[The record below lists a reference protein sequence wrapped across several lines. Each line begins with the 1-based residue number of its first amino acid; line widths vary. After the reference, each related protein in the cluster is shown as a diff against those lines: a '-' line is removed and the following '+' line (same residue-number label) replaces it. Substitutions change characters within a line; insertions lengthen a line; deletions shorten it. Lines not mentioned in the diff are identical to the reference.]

1 MKRDLFTGIKNLFL
15 GSLALLIIG
24 CASQKETVDSPVE
37 ESASFSQSGSAEVP
51 SRWWTSFENNQ
62 LNALV
67 DTALSS
73 NFDIRTAWQR
83 LQASEAVVDRE
94 TGGLFPSLDANA
106 EAQTTRNQQSQF
118 GSSDD
123 FSVGLSSSY
132 EIDLWG
138 RIGSQVDAE
147 EYRAQATLADFQ
159 TAALTISAEVV
170 RSWARLAEAQ
180 KQLSLVENQIETNQ
194 KVLDLLKNRFG
205 TGQIRGVDILR
216 QQQLLE
222 STREQK
228 STAEANLKV
237 LQHELS
243 VLLGRSPQDTLNIRP
258 DRIPELPPLPETGV
272 PIDLVQRRPD
282 VKSAFNLVKAADRD
296 LASAISNQYPRLTL
310 SASLTSSSNTAGN
323 LFEDWATSFA
333 GNLLT
338 PIFRGGEL
346 SAEVDRLEA
355 VKKQRLYEY
364 GQTILSAFQ
373 EVEDALIREQKQRES
388 IARLEEQISLAE
400 KAYNQLR
407 LEYLNGT
414 SNYLDV
420 LTALDEVQQLQRDL
434 LTAELTL
441 VEYRIGLYRALAGS
455 FETEREQRN

>member
-1 MKRDLFTGIKNLFL
+1 MSFKYLLWVFL
-15 GSLALLIIG
+15 LSLLVS
-24 CASQKETVDSPVE
+24 CTPHKETVDSPVQE
-37 ESASFSQSGSAEVP
+37 PESFSQSGAAEIP
-51 SRWWTSFENNQ
+51 SQWWTSFGNDE

-67 DTALSS
+67 DTALTA
-73 NFDIRTAWQR
+73 NFDIQTAWQR

-94 TGGLFPSLDANA
+94 SGGLWPELDANA
-106 EAQTTRNQQSQF
+106 EAQTIRNQQSQF

-123 FSVGLSSSY
+123 FSLGLSSSY

-138 RIGSQVDAE
+138 RIGSQVDAA
-147 EYRAQATLADFQ
+147 EYRAQATLADYQ
-159 TAALTISAEVV
+159 TAALSVSAEIV
-170 RSWARLAEAQ
+170 RAWARIAEAQ
-180 KQLSLVENQIETNQ
+180 KQLSLVEDQIETNQ

-216 QQQLLE
+216 QRQLLE
-222 STREQK
+222 STRQQK
-228 STAEANLKV
+228 ANAEENLTV

-243 VLLGRSPQDTLNIRP
+243 VLLGRSPKDTIGVMPEQL
-258 DRIPELPPLPETGV
+258 PELAPLPNTGI
-272 PIDLVQRRPD
+272 PLDLVQRRPD

-310 SASLTSSSNTAGN
+310 SASLTTSSNTAGN
-323 LFEDWATSFA
+323 LFEDWAASFA

-364 GQTILSAFQ
+364 GQTILTAFQ
-373 EVEDALIREQKQRES
+373 EVEDALVREQKQRES
-388 IARLEEQISLAE
+388 IDRLEEQITLAE
-400 KAYNQLR
+400 QAYKQLR

-420 LTALDEVQQLQRDL
+420 LTALDEVQQLRREL
-434 LTAELTL
+434 LSAELTL
-441 VEYRIGLYRALAGS
+441 VEIRIGLYRALAGS
-455 FETEREQRN
+455 FETERETNTDR

>member
-1 MKRDLFTGIKNLFL
+1 MGFKSFL
-15 GSLALLIIG
+15 WGLLLLLLLS
-24 CASQKETVDSPVE
+24 CTPHKETVDTPVQDPPAFSQDGVE
-37 ESASFSQSGSAEVP
+37 ELSSH
-51 SRWWTSFENNQ
+51 WWTSFDNEQ

-73 NFDIRTAWQR
+73 NFDIQTAWER

-94 TGGLFPSLDANA
+94 SGGLFPSLDANA
-106 EAQTTRNQQSQF
+106 EAQTIRNQQNQF

-123 FSVGLSSSY
+123 FSVGLNSSY

-138 RIGSQVDAE
+138 RIGSQIDAE
-147 EYRAQATLADFQ
+147 KYRAQATLADYQ
-159 TAALTISAEVV
+159 TAALTVSAEIV
-170 RSWARLAEAQ
+170 RTWTRLAEAQ
-180 KQLSLVENQIETNQ
+180 KQLALVENQIETNQ

-205 TGQIRGVDILR
+205 SGQIRAVDILR

-222 STREQK
+222 STRQQK
-228 STAEANLKV
+228 ADAESNLKV

-243 VLLGRSPQDTLNIRP
+243 VLLGRSPQYTLGVTPNQL
-258 DRIPELPPLPETGV
+258 PELAPLPETGI
-272 PIDLVQRRPD
+272 PLDLVQRRPD

-346 SAEVDRLEA
+346 NAEVERLEA

-364 GQTILSAFQ
+364 GQTILTAFQ
-373 EVEDALIREQKQRES
+373 EVEDALVRERKQRES
-388 IARLEEQISLAE
+388 IDRLEEQIALAK
-400 KAYNQLR
+400 KAYDQLR
-407 LEYLNGT
+407 LEYLNGA

-420 LTALDEVQQLQRDL
+420 LTALDEIQQLERDL
-434 LTAELTL
+434 LTAKLSL
-441 VEYRIGLYRALAGS
+441 IEYRIGLYRALAGA
-455 FETEREQRN
+455 FKTGREIED